1 MNQAIL
7 KRGSNIIVD
16 TNGSQSRSHS
26 KSCHRSVSVSMCG
39 SGKYSVS
46 WNQIHRG
53 CTTTFAV
60 YSSLSGS
67 WSKSK
72 NRARSVS
79 KGGAL
84 SRSGSWSRSKSGT
97 NSI

>member
-7 KRGSNIIVD
+7 KRGSNIIID

-26 KSCHRSVSVSMCG
+26 NNCYWSVSVSMCG
-39 SGKYSVS
+39 SGNYSVS
-46 WNQIHRG
+46 WNQIRRG
-53 CTTTFAV
+53 CTT
-60 YSSLSGS
+60 LSGS

-97 NSI
+97 NSL

>member
-53 CTTTFAV
+53 CTT
-60 YSSLSGS
+60 LSGS

-97 NSI
+97 NSL

>member
-1 MNQAIL
+1 MGLKFNNMNQAIL
-7 KRGSNIIVD
+7 KRGSNIVID
-16 TNGSQSRSHS
+16 INGSQSRSHS
-26 KSCHRSVSVSMCG
+26 KSCHWSVSVSMCRK
-39 SGKYSVS
+39 GKYSES
-46 WNQIHRG
+46 FNQIRRG
-53 CTTTFAV
+53 CTT
-60 YSSLSGS
+60 LSGS